1 MTNTRKAA
9 ADRFNTAKKDNAL
22 RLRRI
27 RVRISSDAQTL
38 IDELGDCLYTV
49 SSGSDNDTQNA
60 YDAIDDLKASLDV
73 AEKILDTLE

>member
-1 MTNTRKAA
+1 M
-9 ADRFNTAKKDNAL
+9 

-27 RVRISSDAQTL
+27 KVGISSDAQTL

-60 YDAIDDLKASLDV
+60 YDAIEDLRASLDV